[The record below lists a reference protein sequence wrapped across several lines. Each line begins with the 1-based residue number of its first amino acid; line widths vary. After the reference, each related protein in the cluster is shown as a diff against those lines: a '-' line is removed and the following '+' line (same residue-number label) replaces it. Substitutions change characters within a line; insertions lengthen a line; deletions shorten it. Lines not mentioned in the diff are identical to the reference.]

1 LAICLR
7 YKLLVYLKH
16 CFLGLAFPPGNG
28 SLDPARLPS
37 LRSELV
43 HFLLASES
51 TAPPKTANE
60 SDANGDAR
68 RTALGESTENG
79 EDALL
84 LRFPRLR
91 YLLGLDTEA
100 ALKVLEAAFP
110 ETGPLGTGRFGR
122 GFKGDWDE
130 VPGLKDQGQSTETPS
145 EERSPEMEERVSS
158 NEEAST
164 SSPERAGLRKAGSR
178 LGRRLFKGVGS
189 WRGGD
194 SPGKAAPESTEGPVQ
209 TFAEETQE
217 LDGAY
222 SRADSSGNGDAL
234 VQMVVDALMDIC
246 REAVRRGG
254 SFSEE
259 EESLQ
264 AREGAANQT
273 DVSQMLRFCA
283 QFIATGHARISS
295 ELLAWLIRQL
305 CGAPSDPST
314 KSVTR
319 PNGFPAKQNRQT
331 EPSSSGLIEG
341 LDAHLDAAQ
350 NQKETLIVA
359 LLKGALGL
367 PKPSEGLE
375 GFDTEGL
382 LPVMEG
388 LGFWEA
394 AALLHAAHGRFSA
407 ALDSLLKDR
416 SHAAQTFAF
425 VNKYLGE
432 EPSGGAHAGEN
443 QTPFSRVLRF

>member
-1 LAICLR
+1 
-7 YKLLVYLKH
+7 
-16 CFLGLAFPPGNG
+16 
-28 SLDPARLPS
+28 
-37 LRSELV
+37 V

-51 TAPPKTANE
+51 TAPPKTTSE
-60 SDANGDAR
+60 SDANGDAHKP
-68 RTALGESTENG
+68 ALGESTKNG
-79 EDALL
+79 VDALP

-110 ETGPLGTGRFGR
+110 ETGPLGVGRFGR
-122 GFKGDWDE
+122 SFKGDLDE
-130 VPGLKDQGQSTETPS
+130 VSGLRDQGQGSETPS

-158 NEEAST
+158 NDEAST
-164 SSPERAGLRKAGSR
+164 SSPGRAGLRKAGSR

-194 SPGKAAPESTEGPVQ
+194 SPSKAAPGSTEGPVQ
-209 TFAEETQE
+209 TFAKETQE

-222 SRADSSGNGDAL
+222 LKVHSSGDGDAL
-234 VQMVVDALMDIC
+234 VQKVVDALMDIC
-246 REAVRRGG
+246 REATRKGG
-254 SFSEE
+254 SLSEE
-259 EESLQ
+259 EKSLP
-264 AREGAANQT
+264 ARGGGANQT
-273 DVSQMLRFCA
+273 DVSRMLRFCA
-283 QFIATGHARISS
+283 RFIATGHARISS

-305 CGAPSDPST
+305 CGAASDLPT

-319 PNGFPAKQNRQT
+319 PNGFPAKPVRQL
-331 EPSSSGLIEG
+331 EQSSSGLNQG
-341 LDAHLDAAQ
+341 LDAQLDAVQ

-367 PKPSEGLE
+367 PTPSEGLE

-388 LGFWEA
+388 LGLWEA
-394 AALLHAAHGRFSA
+394 AALLHAARGRFSA

-416 SHAAQTFAF
+416 GHAGQTFAF

-432 EPSGGAHAGEN
+432 GASGGAHAGEN
-443 QTPFSRVLRF
+443 QTPFSQVRHV